1 MTVFPVALVN
11 EDHTFR
17 VFHREEPFAGSD
29 GVQHPAESWRLWT
42 DEDWARQCPG
52 VRRLPLVDT
61 VPFEEGK
68 KAEQLPEE
76 AWVVT
81 PEYVRVTYRLRD
93 MTEAEI
99 DASKPP
105 VPQAVTN
112 FQARAALLKAGLF
125 DQVNGALLALPAN
138 STARQ
143 AWEYAN
149 ELTRNGTLVNSVS
162 ETLGLT
168 AAQLDDLFRQAATI
182 EA

>member
-11 EDHTFR
+11 EDNTFR
-17 VFHREEPFAGSD
+17 VFQREERFIGND
-29 GVQHPAESWRLWT
+29 GVEHPVESWRLWT

-68 KAEQLPEE
+68 KAERLPEE
-76 AWVVT
+76 AWVVAQ
-81 PEYVRVTYRLRD
+81 EYVRVTYHMRD
-93 MTEAEI
+93 MTEVEI
-99 DASKPP
+99 EAAKPP

-125 DQVNGALLALPAN
+125 DQVNNALLAQPVN

-162 ETLGLT
+162 ETLGLS